1 MKYINLALI
10 ILFVS
15 LAVATGCYYLF
26 PSTHSYFV
34 NEDSLIEDLTAGI
47 FILTGLVPMI
57 LAPRK
62 TGFQKKGLI
71 FLSITGY
78 IGFFDEIGFG
88 QRIFNFPV
96 PVIANKKIDAV
107 HDIPIALIKLLLRL
121 ADDNLLM
128 AVLLTGIGFGLIILL
143 IFYYRK
149 VILKNARPMLKY
161 PPFIL
166 VLFFT
171 VLIGFAMILDTDLFD
186 MEFLVVIEEML
197 EMNAAFSLLLSA
209 INLYFEP
216 YDQSQMIYI

>member
-15 LAVATGCYYLF
+15 LAVATGFYYLF

-47 FILTGLVPMI
+47 FVLTGLVSVI
-57 LAPRK
+57 LATRK
-62 TGFQKKGLI
+62 SGFQKKGLI
-71 FLSITGY
+71 LLSITGY

-96 PVIANKKIDAV
+96 PVIADKKIDAV

-121 ADDNLLM
+121 ADDNLLL
-128 AVLLTGIGFGLIILL
+128 AVLIVGIGFGLVFFL
-143 IFYYRK
+143 IYHFK
-149 VILKNARPMLKY
+149 DVILKNARSMLKY

-166 VLFFT
+166 VIFFA

-186 MEFLVVIEEML
+186 LEFMVVIEEMFEL
-197 EMNAAFSLLLSA
+197 NAALSLLLSA
-209 INLYFEP
+209 TNLYFEP
-216 YDQSQMIYI
+216 YVSDTNDT